1 MESWKLIAGYY
12 ILFHILFNHYL
23 AWTSNPGY
31 TTEIPSGMCQK
42 ICRKCNFQKPERA
55 HHCSVCNKC
64 VLLMDHHC
72 PWINNCVG
80 HKNHRYFFMFCFW
93 TTLGAFFVV
102 IFTFRIMFLVQF
114 RDTSFGKFMQ
124 YFYQPE
130 KIDLSRSTE
139 RYVIGKIFFGFFSF
153 YNILGVFY
161 LCLTVSI
168 ALFALTSFHFYLIS
182 TGQTSIERLQ
192 KKTLK
197 ESPVS
202 YNLGFYKNWK
212 RFFNAKN
219 FTDLLFVW
227 LLFSRRKPQGD
238 GINWN
243 SKNVHSV

>member
-64 VLLMDHHC
+64 VLLMGKDKKIFDIKMYFSIFCQKLVQKRQILRLNWKIYLWKDHHC

-130 KIDLSRSTE
+130 KIELSTSTE
-139 RYVIGKIFFGFFSF
+139 RYVIGKIFFEFF
-153 YNILGVFY
+153 LV
-161 LCLTVSI
+161 LQ
-168 ALFALTSFHFYLIS
+168 YLILRR
-182 TGQTSIERLQ
+182 IL
-192 KKTLK
+192 
-197 ESPVS
+197 P
-202 YNLGFYKNWK
+202 
-212 RFFNAKN
+212 
-219 FTDLLFVW
+219 LLD
-227 LLFSRRKPQGD
+227 RK
-238 GINWN
+238 
-243 SKNVHSV
+243 HRTFCAH